1 MTLHNA
7 KGLEFRVV
15 FLLGL
20 EEGLIPHRSS
30 VHSLQEVEEERR
42 LLYVGITRA
51 QEQLFLQYCETRM
64 TFGRTETVRPSRFLQ
79 DIPRSNLTEVD
90 VFGQELGSRGAP
102 NRVHTRSGQGHA
114 G

>member
-15 FLLGL
+15 FPLGL

-30 VHSLQEVEEERR
+30 VHSLQEGEEERR

-51 QEQLFLQYCETRM
+51 QEQLFLQYCATRM
-64 TFGRTETVRPSRFLQ
+64 TFGRTETVRPSRVLQ
-79 DIPRSNLTEVD
+79 DIPRSSLTEGD
-90 VFGQELGSRGAP
+90 VVGEELGGGGSPTRGH
-102 NRVHTRSGQGHA
+102 R
-114 G
+114 